1 MWSSCTA
8 FRGPGILVELKLV
21 DQTEFGYTV
30 KNIDKETGKSR
41 PIGELCVRGPAVFKG
56 YFRDLEKTKDPLDKD
71 GWLHSGDIAMIIP
84 EHGNAFKIVDRVKNI
99 FKMQQGEYISP
110 EKVENIYENCKYI
123 EQIFIYGNSLKNYL
137 VYIIN

>member
-1 MWSSCTA
+1 M
-8 FRGPGILVELKLV
+8 VELKLV

-84 EHGNAFKIVDRVKNI
+84 EHKNTFKFVYRVKNI
-99 FKMQQGEYISP
+99 FKMQQG
-110 EKVENIYENCKYI
+110 NIFLLKKLK
-123 EQIFIYGNSLKNYL
+123 IFMKIVN
-137 VYIIN
+137 I